1 MHAEV
6 ISVGTEILLGQITD
20 TNSTFISQRLA
31 ELGIDVYFKT
41 VVGDNEKRLL
51 QALEIASGRSDMVIL
66 SGGLGPTKDDL
77 TKQTVA
83 KFLNCGLLTDKDALE
98 YIEEYYRQNNRK
110 MTDNNLLQAKYLEGS
125 VSLPNESGMAVGSYY
140 QNQNGPDFILLP
152 GPPSEMR
159 PMFDKEVMHRLKE
172 NYAREHLLFSRVLRF
187 YGIGES
193 QLVTE
198 LDDLINGQMNPT
210 IAPYA
215 KVGEVTLR
223 LTAQADSKESAKEI
237 LDETEQVISK
247 RVGQYLYGYGD
258 DNSLPKVVVE
268 KLKQRG
274 LTVSA
279 SESLTGGSF
288 QKAVTDIAGSSQ
300 IFPGGFVTYSASAKE
315 NLLDI
320 PKEIIIENGV
330 VSEATAKWMAERTR
344 IKMDTDF
351 GVSFTGVAGPD
362 TLEGNPAGTVWI
374 GISQRDRQTAA
385 FEYHFFYGDRD
396 AVRVRS
402 VLAGFDLINNEL

>member
-83 KFLNCGLLTDKDALE
+83 KFLNCGLLTDKNALE

-159 PMFDKEVMHRLKE
+159 PMFDKEAMPRLKK
-172 NYAREHLLFSRVLRF
+172 NYAKEHLLFSRVLRF

-198 LDDLINGQMNPT
+198 LDDLINGQTNPT

-385 FEYHFFYGDRD
+385 FEYHFYGYRD
-396 AVRVRS
+396 AVRIRS

>member
-20 TNSTFISQRLA
+20 TNSTFISKRLA

-83 KFLNCGLLTDKDALE
+83 KFLNCGLLTDKNALE

-159 PMFDKEVMHRLKE
+159 PMFDKEAMPRLKK
-172 NYAREHLLFSRVLRF
+172 NYAKEHLLFSRVLRF

-198 LDDLINGQMNPT
+198 LDDLINGQTNPT

-223 LTAQADSKESAKEI
+223 LTAQSDSKESAKEI

-315 NLLDI
+315 NLLNI
-320 PKEIIIENGV
+320 PKKIIIENGV

-374 GISQRDRQTAA
+374 GISQRGRQTAA
-385 FEYHFFYGDRD
+385 FEYHFYGDRD

-402 VLAGFDLINNEL
+402 VLAGFDLINKKL

>member
-6 ISVGTEILLGQITD
+6 ISVGTEILLSQITD

-83 KFLNCGLLTDKDALE
+83 KFLNCGLLTDKNALE

-159 PMFDKEVMHRLKE
+159 PMFDKEAMPRLKK
-172 NYAREHLLFSRVLRF
+172 NYAKEHLLFSRVLRF

-198 LDDLINGQMNPT
+198 LDDLINGQTNPT

-374 GISQRDRQTAA
+374 GISQRGRQTAA
-385 FEYHFFYGDRD
+385 FEYHFYGDRD

-402 VLAGFDLINNEL
+402 VLAGFDLINKKL

>member
-83 KFLNCGLLTDKDALE
+83 KFLNCGLLTDKNALE

-140 QNQNGPDFILLP
+140 QNQTGPDFILLP

-159 PMFDKEVMHRLKE
+159 PMFDKEAMPRLKK
-172 NYAREHLLFSRVLRF
+172 NYAKEHLLFSRVLRF

-198 LDDLINGQMNPT
+198 LDDLINGQTNPT

-315 NLLDI
+315 NLLNI

-374 GISQRDRQTAA
+374 GISQRGRQTAA
-385 FEYHFFYGDRD
+385 FEYHFYGDRD

-402 VLAGFDLINNEL
+402 VLAGFDLINKKL

>member
-83 KFLNCGLLTDKDALE
+83 KFLNCGLLTDKNALE
-98 YIEEYYRQNNRK
+98 YIEEYYRQNNLK

-159 PMFDKEVMHRLKE
+159 PMFDKEAMPRLKK
-172 NYAREHLLFSRVLRF
+172 NYAKEHLLFSRVLRF

-198 LDDLINGQMNPT
+198 LDDLINGQTNPT

-247 RVGQYLYGYGD
+247 RVGQYLYGHGD

-344 IKMDTDF
+344 VKMDTDF

-362 TLEGNPAGTVWI
+362 TLEGNSAGTVWI
-374 GISQRDRQTAA
+374 GISQRGRQAAA
-385 FEYHFFYGDRD
+385 FEYHFYGDRD

-402 VLAGFDLINNEL
+402 VLAGFDLINKKL

>member
-51 QALEIASGRSDMVIL
+51 QALEIASVRSDMVIL

-83 KFLNCGLLTDKDALE
+83 KFLNCGLLTDKNALE

-159 PMFDKEVMHRLKE
+159 PMFDKEAMPRLKK
-172 NYAREHLLFSRVLRF
+172 NYAKEHLLFSRVLRF

-198 LDDLINGQMNPT
+198 LDDLINGQTNPT

-247 RVGQYLYGYGD
+247 RVDQYLYGYGD

-374 GISQRDRQTAA
+374 GISQRGRQTAA
-385 FEYHFFYGDRD
+385 FEYHFYGDRD

-402 VLAGFDLINNEL
+402 VLAGFDLINKKL

>member
-83 KFLNCGLLTDKDALE
+83 KFLNCGLLTDKNALE

-159 PMFDKEVMHRLKE
+159 PMFDKEAMPRLKK
-172 NYAREHLLFSRVLRF
+172 NYAKEHLLFSRVLRF

-198 LDDLINGQMNPT
+198 LDDLINGQTNPT

-374 GISQRDRQTAA
+374 GISQRGRQTAS
-385 FEYHFFYGDRD
+385 FEYHFYGDRD

-402 VLAGFDLINNEL
+402 VLAGFDLINKKL

>member
-83 KFLNCGLLTDKDALE
+83 KFLNCGLLTDKNALE

-159 PMFDKEVMHRLKE
+159 PMFDKEAMPRLKK
-172 NYAREHLLFSRVLRF
+172 NYAKEHLLFSRVLRF

-198 LDDLINGQMNPT
+198 LDDLINGQTNPT

-315 NLLDI
+315 NLLNI

-351 GVSFTGVAGPD
+351 GISFTGVAGPD

-374 GISQRDRQTAA
+374 GISQRGRQTAA
-385 FEYHFFYGDRD
+385 FEYHFYGDRD

-402 VLAGFDLINNEL
+402 VLAGFDLINKKL

>member
-51 QALEIASGRSDMVIL
+51 QALESASGRSDMVIL

-83 KFLNCGLLTDKDALE
+83 KFLNCGLLTDKNALE

-159 PMFDKEVMHRLKE
+159 PMFDKQVMHRLKE

-198 LDDLINGQMNPT
+198 LDDLINGQTNPT

-320 PKEIIIENGV
+320 PKKIIIENGV

-374 GISQRDRQTAA
+374 GISQRGRQTAA
-385 FEYHFFYGDRD
+385 FEYHFYGDRD

-402 VLAGFDLINNEL
+402 VLAGFDLINKKL

>member
-6 ISVGTEILLGQITD
+6 ISVGTEILLGQIAD

-31 ELGIDVYFKT
+31 ELGIYVYFKT

-83 KFLNCGLLTDKDALE
+83 KFLNCGLLTDKNALE

-159 PMFDKEVMHRLKE
+159 PMFDKEAMPRLKK
-172 NYAREHLLFSRVLRF
+172 NYAKEHLLFSRVLRF

-198 LDDLINGQMNPT
+198 LDDLINGQTNPT

-374 GISQRDRQTAA
+374 GISQRGRQTAA
-385 FEYHFFYGDRD
+385 FEYHFYGDRD

-402 VLAGFDLINNEL
+402 VLAGFDLINKKL

>member
-83 KFLNCGLLTDKDALE
+83 KFLNCGLLTDKNALE

-159 PMFDKEVMHRLKE
+159 PMFDKQVMHRLKE

-198 LDDLINGQMNPT
+198 LDDLINGQTNPT

-374 GISQRDRQTAA
+374 GISQRGRQTAA
-385 FEYHFFYGDRD
+385 FEYHFYGDRD

-402 VLAGFDLINNEL
+402 VLAGFDLINKKL

>member
-83 KFLNCGLLTDKDALE
+83 KFLNCGLLTDKNALE

-159 PMFDKEVMHRLKE
+159 PMFDKEAMPRLKK
-172 NYAREHLLFSRVLRF
+172 NYAKEHLLFSRVLRF

-198 LDDLINGQMNPT
+198 LDDLINGQTNTT

-374 GISQRDRQTAA
+374 GISQRGRQTAA
-385 FEYHFFYGDRD
+385 FEYHFYGDRD

-402 VLAGFDLINNEL
+402 VLAGFDLINKKL

>member
-83 KFLNCGLLTDKDALE
+83 KFLNCGLLTDKNALE

-159 PMFDKEVMHRLKE
+159 PMFDKEAMPRLKK
-172 NYAREHLLFSRVLRF
+172 NYAKEHLLFSRVLRF

-198 LDDLINGQMNPT
+198 LDDLINGQTNPT

-288 QKAVTDIAGSSQ
+288 QKAVTDITGSSQ

-374 GISQRDRQTAA
+374 GISQRGRQTAA
-385 FEYHFFYGDRD
+385 FEYHFYGDRD

-402 VLAGFDLINNEL
+402 VLAGFDLINKKL

>member
-83 KFLNCGLLTDKDALE
+83 KFLNCGLLTDKNALE

-140 QNQNGPDFILLP
+140 QNQPGPDFILLP

-159 PMFDKEVMHRLKE
+159 PMFDKEAMPRLKK
-172 NYAREHLLFSRVLRF
+172 NYAKEHLLFSRVLRF

-198 LDDLINGQMNPT
+198 LDDLINGQTNPT

-315 NLLDI
+315 NLLNI

-374 GISQRDRQTAA
+374 GISQRGRQTAA
-385 FEYHFFYGDRD
+385 FEYHFYGDRD

-402 VLAGFDLINNEL
+402 VLAGFDLINKKL

>member
-31 ELGIDVYFKT
+31 ELGIYVYFKT

-83 KFLNCGLLTDKDALE
+83 KFLNCGLLTDKNALE

-159 PMFDKEVMHRLKE
+159 PMFDKEAMPRLKK
-172 NYAREHLLFSRVLRF
+172 NYAKEHLLFSRVLRF

-198 LDDLINGQMNPT
+198 LDDLINGQTNPT

-374 GISQRDRQTAA
+374 GISQRGRQTAA
-385 FEYHFFYGDRD
+385 FEYHFYGDRD

-402 VLAGFDLINNEL
+402 VLAGFDLINKKL

>member
-83 KFLNCGLLTDKDALE
+83 KFLNCGLLTDKNALE

-159 PMFDKEVMHRLKE
+159 PMFDKEAMPRLKK
-172 NYAREHLLFSRVLRF
+172 NYAKEHLLFSRVLRF

-198 LDDLINGQMNPT
+198 LDDLINGQTNPT

-351 GVSFTGVAGPD
+351 GISFTGVAGPD

-374 GISQRDRQTAA
+374 GISQRGRQTAA
-385 FEYHFFYGDRD
+385 FEYHFYGDRD

-402 VLAGFDLINNEL
+402 VLAGFDLINKKL

>member
-83 KFLNCGLLTDKDALE
+83 KFLNCGLLTDKNALE

-159 PMFDKEVMHRLKE
+159 PMFDEEAMPRLKK
-172 NYAREHLLFSRVLRF
+172 NYAKEHLLFSRVLRF

-198 LDDLINGQMNPT
+198 LDDLINGQTNPT

-374 GISQRDRQTAA
+374 GISQRGRQTAA
-385 FEYHFFYGDRD
+385 FEYHFYGDRD

-402 VLAGFDLINNEL
+402 VLAGFDLINKKL

>member
-51 QALEIASGRSDMVIL
+51 QALEIASGRYDMVIL

-83 KFLNCGLLTDKDALE
+83 KFLNCGLLTDKNALE

-159 PMFDKEVMHRLKE
+159 PMFDKEAMPRLKK
-172 NYAREHLLFSRVLRF
+172 NYAKEHLLFSRVLRF

-198 LDDLINGQMNPT
+198 LDDLINGQTNPT

-315 NLLDI
+315 NLLNI

-374 GISQRDRQTAA
+374 GISQRGRQTAA
-385 FEYHFFYGDRD
+385 FEYHFYGDRD

-402 VLAGFDLINNEL
+402 VLAGFDLINKKL

>member
-83 KFLNCGLLTDKDALE
+83 KFLNCGLLTDKNALE

-140 QNQNGPDFILLP
+140 QNQNRPDFILLP

-159 PMFDKEVMHRLKE
+159 SMFDKEAMPRLKK
-172 NYAREHLLFSRVLRF
+172 NYAKEHLLFSRVLRF

-198 LDDLINGQMNPT
+198 LDDLINGQTNPT

-274 LTVSA
+274 LSVSA

-374 GISQRDRQTAA
+374 GISQRGRQTAA
-385 FEYHFFYGDRD
+385 FEYHFYGDRD

-402 VLAGFDLINNEL
+402 VLAGFDLINKKL

>member
-83 KFLNCGLLTDKDALE
+83 KFLNCGLLTDKNALE

-159 PMFDKEVMHRLKE
+159 PMFDKEAMPRLKK
-172 NYAREHLLFSRVLRF
+172 NYAKEHLLFSRVLKF

-198 LDDLINGQMNPT
+198 LDDLINGQTNPT

-374 GISQRDRQTAA
+374 GISQRGRQTAA
-385 FEYHFFYGDRD
+385 FEYHFYGDRD

-402 VLAGFDLINNEL
+402 VLAGFDLINKKL

>member
-83 KFLNCGLLTDKDALE
+83 KFLNCGLLTDKNALE

-152 GPPSEMR
+152 GPSSEMR
-159 PMFDKEVMHRLKE
+159 PMFDKEAMPRLKK
-172 NYAREHLLFSRVLRF
+172 NYAKEHLLFSRVLRF

-198 LDDLINGQMNPT
+198 LDDLINGQTNPT

-374 GISQRDRQTAA
+374 GISQRGRQTAA
-385 FEYHFFYGDRD
+385 FEYHFYGDRD

-402 VLAGFDLINNEL
+402 VLAGFDLINKKL

>member
-83 KFLNCGLLTDKDALE
+83 KFLNCGLLTDKNALE

-159 PMFDKEVMHRLKE
+159 SMFDKEAMPRLKK
-172 NYAREHLLFSRVLRF
+172 NYAKEHLLFSRVLRF

-198 LDDLINGQMNPT
+198 LDDLINGQTNPT

-274 LTVSA
+274 LSVSA

-374 GISQRDRQTAA
+374 GISQRGRQTAA
-385 FEYHFFYGDRD
+385 FEYHFYGDRD

-402 VLAGFDLINNEL
+402 VLAGFDLINKKL

>member
-83 KFLNCGLLTDKDALE
+83 KFLNCGLLTDKNALE

-159 PMFDKEVMHRLKE
+159 SMFDKEAMPRLKK
-172 NYAREHLLFSRVLRF
+172 NYAKEHLLFSRVLRF

-198 LDDLINGQMNPT
+198 LDDLINGQTNPT

-330 VSEATAKWMAERTR
+330 VSEATAKGMAERTR

-374 GISQRDRQTAA
+374 GISQRGRQTAA
-385 FEYHFFYGDRD
+385 FEYHFYGDRD

-402 VLAGFDLINNEL
+402 VLAGFDLINKKL

>member
-83 KFLNCGLLTDKDALE
+83 KFLNCGLLTDKNALE
-98 YIEEYYRQNNRK
+98 YIEEYYRQNNWK

-159 PMFDKEVMHRLKE
+159 PMFDKEAMPRLKK
-172 NYAREHLLFSRVLRF
+172 NYAKEHLLFSRVLRF

-198 LDDLINGQMNPT
+198 LDDLINGQTNPT

-315 NLLDI
+315 NLLNI
-320 PKEIIIENGV
+320 PKKIIIENGV

-374 GISQRDRQTAA
+374 GISQRGRQTAA
-385 FEYHFFYGDRD
+385 FEYHFYGDRD

-402 VLAGFDLINNEL
+402 VLAGFDLINKKL

>member
-125 VSLPNESGMAVGSYY
+125 ISLPNESGMAVGSYY

-198 LDDLINGQMNPT
+198 LDDLINGQTNPT

-320 PKEIIIENGV
+320 PKKIIIENGV

-374 GISQRDRQTAA
+374 GISQRGRQTAA
-385 FEYHFFYGDRD
+385 FEYHFYGDRD

>member
-83 KFLNCGLLTDKDALE
+83 KFLNCGLLTDKNALE

-159 PMFDKEVMHRLKE
+159 PMFDKEAMPRLKK
-172 NYAREHLLFSRVLRF
+172 NYAKEHLLFSRILRF

-198 LDDLINGQMNPT
+198 LDDLINGQTNPT

-237 LDETEQVISK
+237 LDKTEQVISK

-315 NLLDI
+315 NLLNI

-374 GISQRDRQTAA
+374 GISQRGSQTAA
-385 FEYHFFYGDRD
+385 FEYHFYGDRD

-402 VLAGFDLINNEL
+402 VLAGFDLINKKL

>member
-20 TNSTFISQRLA
+20 TNSTFISKRLA

-83 KFLNCGLLTDKDALE
+83 KFLNCGLLTDKNALE

-110 MTDNNLLQAKYLEGS
+110 MTDNNLLQAIYLEGS

-159 PMFDKEVMHRLKE
+159 PMFDKEAMPRLKK
-172 NYAREHLLFSRVLRF
+172 NYAKEHLLFSRVLRF

-198 LDDLINGQMNPT
+198 LDDLINGQTNPT

-315 NLLDI
+315 NLLNI
-320 PKEIIIENGV
+320 PKKIIIENGV

-374 GISQRDRQTAA
+374 GISQRGRQTAA
-385 FEYHFFYGDRD
+385 FEYHFYGDRD

-402 VLAGFDLINNEL
+402 VLAGFDLINKKL

>member
-1 MHAEV
+1 M
-6 ISVGTEILLGQITD
+6 
-20 TNSTFISQRLA
+20 
-31 ELGIDVYFKT
+31 
-41 VVGDNEKRLL
+41 
-51 QALEIASGRSDMVIL
+51 
-66 SGGLGPTKDDL
+66 
-77 TKQTVA
+77 
-83 KFLNCGLLTDKDALE
+83 TDKDALE

-125 VSLPNESGMAVGSYY
+125 ISLPNESGMAVGSYY

-159 PMFDKEVMHRLKE
+159 PMFDKQVMHRLKE

-198 LDDLINGQMNPT
+198 LDDLINGQTNPT

-300 IFPGGFVTYSASAKE
+300 IFPGGWLNEQESKWIRILAFHLRALPGLIRWREIPQELFGSGYRSETGR
-315 NLLDI
+315 LLLLN
-320 PKEIIIENGV
+320 IIFMVIEMRF
-330 VSEATAKWMAERTR
+330 A
-344 IKMDTDF
+344 F
-351 GVSFTGVAGPD
+351 
-362 TLEGNPAGTVWI
+362 
-374 GISQRDRQTAA
+374 AA
-385 FEYHFFYGDRD
+385 F
-396 AVRVRS
+396 
-402 VLAGFDLINNEL
+402 

>member
-20 TNSTFISQRLA
+20 TNSTFISRRLA

-41 VVGDNEKRLL
+41 VVGDNRRRMI
-51 QALEIASGRSDMVIL
+51 QALETAAGRSDLVIL

-83 KFLNCGLLTDKDALE
+83 EFLGRGLATDEAALE
-98 YIEEYYRQNNRK
+98 YIEEYYRSNNRQ
-110 MTDNNLLQAKYLEGS
+110 MTENNILQARYIEGS
-125 VSLPNESGMAVGSYY
+125 EAIPNATGMAVGDYY
-140 QNQNGPDFILLP
+140 RNPEGPDFILLP
-152 GPPSEMR
+152 GPPGEMQ
-159 PMFDKEVMHRLKE
+159 PMFDREMMPRLKE
-172 NYAREHLLFSRVLRF
+172 NYATEHLLFSRVLRF

-193 QLVTE
+193 RLVVE
-198 LDDLINGQMNPT
+198 LGDLIDGQTNPT

-215 KVGEVTLR
+215 KTGEVTLR
-223 LTAQADSKESAKEI
+223 LTAQAKSEEEAVKL
-237 LDETEQVISK
+237 LDKTERRISE

-258 DNSLPKVVVE
+258 DNSLARVVVE
-268 KLKQRG
+268 KLKKRN

-288 QKAVTDIAGSSQ
+288 QKAVTDIPGASQ
-300 IFPGGFVTYSASAKE
+300 VFPGGFVTYAASAKE

-320 PKEIIIENGV
+320 PAAVIDEYGV
-330 VSEATAKWMAERTR
+330 VSEQTAKWMAEQTR
-344 IKMDTDF
+344 AKMDTDF
-351 GVSFTGVAGPD
+351 AVSFTGVAGPD
-362 TLEGNPAGTVWI
+362 SLEGNSAGTVWI
-374 GISQRDRQTAA
+374 GIAQRGKEPEA
-385 FEYHFFYGDRD
+385 FENHFYGDRE

-402 VLAGFDLINNEL
+402 VLAGFDLIDRALG

>member
-83 KFLNCGLLTDKDALE
+83 KFLNCGLLTDKNALE

-159 PMFDKEVMHRLKE
+159 PMFDKEAMPRLKK
-172 NYAREHLLFSRVLRF
+172 NYAKEHLLFSRVLRF

-198 LDDLINGQMNPT
+198 LDDLINGQTNPT

-374 GISQRDRQTAA
+374 GISQRGRQNAA
-385 FEYHFFYGDRD
+385 FEYHFYGDRD

-402 VLAGFDLINNEL
+402 VLAGFDLINKKL

>member
-83 KFLNCGLLTDKDALE
+83 KFLNCGLLTDKNALE

-159 PMFDKEVMHRLKE
+159 PMFDKEAMPRLKK
-172 NYAREHLLFSRVLRF
+172 NYAKEHLLFSRVLRF

-198 LDDLINGQMNPT
+198 LDDLINGQTNPT

-268 KLKQRG
+268 KLKHRG

-288 QKAVTDIAGSSQ
+288 QKAVTDITGSSQ

-344 IKMDTDF
+344 IKMGTDF

-374 GISQRDRQTAA
+374 GISQRGRQTAA
-385 FEYHFFYGDRD
+385 FEYHFYGDRD

-402 VLAGFDLINNEL
+402 VLAGFDLINKKL

>member
-20 TNSTFISQRLA
+20 TNSKFISQRLA

-83 KFLNCGLLTDKDALE
+83 KFLNCGLLTDKNALE

-159 PMFDKEVMHRLKE
+159 PMFDKEAMPRLKK
-172 NYAREHLLFSRVLRF
+172 NYAKEHLLFSRVLRF

-198 LDDLINGQMNPT
+198 LDDLINGQTNPT

-315 NLLDI
+315 NLLNI
-320 PKEIIIENGV
+320 PKKIIIENGV

-374 GISQRDRQTAA
+374 GISQRGRQTAA
-385 FEYHFFYGDRD
+385 FEYHFYGDRD

-402 VLAGFDLINNEL
+402 VLAGFDLINKKL

>member
-51 QALEIASGRSDMVIL
+51 QALKIASGRSDMVIL

-83 KFLNCGLLTDKDALE
+83 KFLNCGLLTDKNALE

-159 PMFDKEVMHRLKE
+159 PMFDKEAMPRLKK
-172 NYAREHLLFSRVLRF
+172 NYAKEHLLFSRVLRF

-198 LDDLINGQMNPT
+198 LDDLINGQTNPT

-247 RVGQYLYGYGD
+247 RVGRYLYGYGD

-351 GVSFTGVAGPD
+351 GISFTGVAGPD

-374 GISQRDRQTAA
+374 GISQRGRQTAA
-385 FEYHFFYGDRD
+385 FEYHFYGDRD

-402 VLAGFDLINNEL
+402 VLAGFDLINKKL

>member
-20 TNSTFISQRLA
+20 TNSTFISKRLA

-83 KFLNCGLLTDKDALE
+83 KFLNCGLLTDKNALE

-159 PMFDKEVMHRLKE
+159 PMFDKEAMPRLKK
-172 NYAREHLLFSRVLRF
+172 NYAKEHLLFSRVLRF

-198 LDDLINGQMNPT
+198 LDDLINGQTNPT

-288 QKAVTDIAGSSQ
+288 QKAVTDITGSSQ

-315 NLLDI
+315 NLLNI
-320 PKEIIIENGV
+320 PKKIIIENGV

-374 GISQRDRQTAA
+374 GISQRGRQTAA
-385 FEYHFFYGDRD
+385 FEYHFYGDRD

-402 VLAGFDLINNEL
+402 VLAGFDLINKKL

>member
-83 KFLNCGLLTDKDALE
+83 KFLNCGLLTDKNALE

-159 PMFDKEVMHRLKE
+159 PMFDKEAMPRLKK
-172 NYAREHLLFSRVLRF
+172 NYAKEHLLFSRVLRF

-198 LDDLINGQMNPT
+198 LDDLINGQTNPT

-374 GISQRDRQTAA
+374 GISQRGRQTAA
-385 FEYHFFYGDRD
+385 FEYHFYGDRD
-396 AVRVRS
+396 AVRVRR
-402 VLAGFDLINNEL
+402 VLAGFDLINKKL

>member
-159 PMFDKEVMHRLKE
+159 PMFDKEAMPRLKK
-172 NYAREHLLFSRVLRF
+172 NYAKEHLLFSRVLRF

-198 LDDLINGQMNPT
+198 LDDLINGQTNPT

-374 GISQRDRQTAA
+374 GISQRGRQTAA
-385 FEYHFFYGDRD
+385 FEYHFYGDRD

-402 VLAGFDLINNEL
+402 VLAGFDLINKKL

>member
-83 KFLNCGLLTDKDALE
+83 KFLNCGLLTDKNALE

-159 PMFDKEVMHRLKE
+159 SMFDKEAMPRLKK
-172 NYAREHLLFSRVLRF
+172 NYAKEHLLFSRVLRF

-198 LDDLINGQMNPT
+198 LDDLINGQTNPT

-374 GISQRDRQTAA
+374 GISQRGRLTAA
-385 FEYHFFYGDRD
+385 FEYHFYGDRD

-402 VLAGFDLINNEL
+402 VLAGFDLINKKL

>member
-159 PMFDKEVMHRLKE
+159 SMFDKEVMPRLKK
-172 NYAREHLLFSRVLRF
+172 NYAKEHLLFSRVLRF

-198 LDDLINGQMNPT
+198 LDDLINGQTNPT

-374 GISQRDRQTAA
+374 GISQRGRQTAA
-385 FEYHFFYGDRD
+385 FEYHFYGDRD

-402 VLAGFDLINNEL
+402 VLAGFDLINKKL

>member
-83 KFLNCGLLTDKDALE
+83 KFLNCGLLTDKNALE

-159 PMFDKEVMHRLKE
+159 PMFDKEAMPRLKK
-172 NYAREHLLFSRVLRF
+172 NYAKEHLLFSRVLRF

-198 LDDLINGQMNPT
+198 LDDLINGQTNPT

-223 LTAQADSKESAKEI
+223 LTAQADSKESVKEI

-374 GISQRDRQTAA
+374 GISQRGRQTAA
-385 FEYHFFYGDRD
+385 FEYHFYGDRD

-402 VLAGFDLINNEL
+402 VLAGFDLINKKL